1 MSTQEY
7 MQKVV
12 EDVGEDADFNSGAW
26 VSASN
31 YVNAFGGTVI
41 GCLGGIDNFLKKEKL
56 EQVVAIVKS
65 CSPNAL
71 GYLNVTLKDLSGIV
85 PGTIHYKVLDV
96 CSYGKDITV
105 GAAMILANVS
115 VFTPKPL
122 EHYLNITKRNVVEWF
137 ENLAY
142 QYEMAPDQTNNKN
155 QAAARIAN
163 SDWPT
168 AVASVFA
175 NQMNQVRT
183 TLRFSISY
191 SIADFSSFCFFL
203 CSNVDVSESFTK
215 ENMGPFPPTTVAP
228 LKSHTACI
236 PWLSISARDRPR
248 NQAYNP
254 THIKLSSGEDD
265 MAFQSKV
272 VASVSALHSSSR
284 SNSSSSSS
292 KSNDHRSSRSLLLWD
307 CKDSDYVRRG
317 MGMLHVKQIM
327 YKVEALLGARDAMLK
342 IRFHMRQMGDTASIT
357 VGSLKVTSWPLTL
370 LKVHYCKGS
379 RITRKMQQSWVIK
392 AGSVVVEIFDWNKE
406 EVSED
411 EEVTQVKVLMALAN
425 DDLTVGKNHA
435 QNGECVDITMRKVNT
450 LPSMDED
457 ADWQNYLKKN
467 MNEFSCAIRQKK
479 FGNFVNHP
487 SRAKVTAIE
496 ESKDLTSLSLD
507 KLIGNFKVHEMIIK
521 KDSKIVKEK
530 VERKSLA
537 LKAKK
542 ESSDE
547 ECLTFGSKVEEYATA
562 VRDFKKFFK
571 RRGRFVR
578 QPHNDK
584 KTFQRSRD
592 DKNGKNKRKCFK
604 FEDPNHFIGV
614 CPKPPRDK
622 NQRAFVRGS
631 WSDSGEENDEK
642 IRDETCLVAQAP
654 NELCS
659 KSFYFSDGNS
669 SIDDLALDNEYDKL
683 CK

>member
-183 TLRFSISY
+183 TLRLTSEHFSIVS
-191 SIADFSSFCFFL
+191 AQVLGFL
-203 CSNVDVSESFTK
+203 VLLAE
-215 ENMGPFPPTTVAP
+215 
-228 LKSHTACI
+228 
-236 PWLSISARDRPR
+236 
-248 NQAYNP
+248 
-254 THIKLSSGEDD
+254 
-265 MAFQSKV
+265 SKV